1 MRRLS
6 RISLPAPYVA
16 LSPSGSGLL
25 NNSYMEAGVR
35 ARVIGKDAFAERS
48 LSLNVKFK
56 KVELSDVVEAKGDG
70 KNEVVSIG

>member
-1 MRRLS
+1 M
-6 RISLPAPYVA
+6 
-16 LSPSGSGLL
+16 
-25 NNSYMEAGVR
+25 R